1 MSVSYALDWGR
12 RWQNGDR
19 LKSPTTLSSR
29 APRQYSLSIILRQ
42 SLTLPRRIAPGQTG
56 ADVREALTSA
66 CDATAA
72 KFPEL
77 KYEIIPVEAHGM
89 PSFEVDPNSRIV
101 RSLNTA
107 YAAVRGAAQPT
118 GAITPIC
125 FYGSDAGHLYRK
137 LGMEGVVCGPG
148 GKYNTMPVSEGDTN
162 VVHWVDFSF
171 LAG

>member
-1 MSVSYALDWGR
+1 MATATSRRLRCHQGR
-12 RWQNGDR
+12 RVSLPPR
-19 LKSPTTLSSR
+19 SSVIEG
-29 APRQYSLSIILRQ
+29 SL
-42 SLTLPRRIAPGQTG
+42 PHRRIAPGQTG
-56 ADVREALTSA
+56 ADVREALTAA
-66 CDATAA
+66 CDATVQ

-89 PSFEVDPNSRIV
+89 PSFEVSPDSRIV
-101 RSLNTA
+101 RSLNVA
-107 YAAVRGAAQPT
+107 YAAVRGVAQPT
-118 GAITPIC
+118 GAIKPIC

>member
-1 MSVSYALDWGR
+1 MSVSYALDWER

-19 LKSPTTLSSR
+19 LKLRTTLSSR
-29 APRQYSLSIILRQ
+29 APRPCSLSIVFA
-42 SLTLPRRIAPGQTG
+42 SSYVHSRIAPGQTA
-56 ADVREALTSA
+56 ADVREALTTA
-66 CDATAA
+66 CDATVA
-72 KFPEL
+72 KFAEL

-118 GAITPIC
+118 GAIKPIC